1 MTDTHLL
8 PHDEIKITLSKFSD
22 IDEQIRNLRT
32 FLVLNEEDVKQREEV
47 CIAIKN
53 LIKELNFDF
62 KVYLFGSSV
71 NGLGFKWS
79 DIDISV
85 QTFAMSKVCNQQNPK
100 KTLKNIMAKL
110 KENENQ
116 FGGIKDVLNARIPII
131 KFLDIK
137 SGLKCDLSISN
148 RMALANSK
156 FIKKCL
162 EVDSRYELPMYFFS
176 NILQL
181 KIPQSCAY

>member
-1 MTDTHLL
+1 MTDAHLL
-8 PHDEIKITLSKFSD
+8 PHDEIKISLSKFSD
-22 IDEQIRNLRT
+22 INEQIRNLRS
-32 FLVLNEEDVKQREEV
+32 FLMLKEEDVKLREKV
-47 CIAIKN
+47 CITIKN

-71 NGLGFKWS
+71 NGLGFRWS

-85 QTFAMSKVCNQQNPK
+85 QTTVCNQQNPQEM
-100 KTLKNIMAKL
+100 LKMIMAKL
-110 KENENQ
+110 KENQNQ
-116 FGGIKDVLNARIPII
+116 FGGFKDAFNARIPII
-131 KFLDIK
+131 KFVDIK

-162 EVDSRYELPMYFFS
+162 EVDYRYVLYRYLFTRNTPFYCLFH
-176 NILQL
+176 L
-181 KIPQSCAY
+181 KLK